1 MLHVALARYVED
13 QDDYSVYKEIIK
25 EILQFG
31 AKRELRNQEQLT
43 PIELLE
49 GYKERIKLQTP

>member
-1 MLHVALARYVED
+1 MSLKADINAQDLRGNSMLHVALARYVED

-31 AKRELRNQEQLT
+31 AKRELRNQE
-43 PIELLE
+43 
-49 GYKERIKLQTP
+49 